1 MRFNRTKQRIRPA
14 LRGLTHVA
22 LAALLTASVA
32 CVEDPDALD
41 PANNETAL
49 LVWLFGLGAV
59 QVNVPA
65 CGYATPAY
73 RANNS
78 SDASTLFLLKHGRD
92 NTTFNFAMFQLSGCT
107 PLTLTN
113 SVFPAT
119 FELRYF
125 PNRLIESRVEVGPG
139 STLTGVLNAEGL
151 ATRTRSDGGCTG
163 GDAIVHERTYDAL
176 NRVVR
181 QYSPPAVNCSG
192 WGGEESLL
200 EYEGFNRLPSRS
212 IYYDGPTLFA
222 DSLSA
227 YIYSNGLLVG
237 VENTC
242 LGGSSC
248 TVQSLRYT
256 YNDLGQMIQEEEV
269 FPSASLATYTYDS
282 AGRILTAS
290 SGVNTTTYSYDAQG
304 RITLVTESSPA
315 LTLSFTY

>member
-1 MRFNRTKQRIRPA
+1 
-14 LRGLTHVA
+14 
-22 LAALLTASVA
+22 
-32 CVEDPDALD
+32 
-41 PANNETAL
+41 
-49 LVWLFGLGAV
+49 V

-73 RANNS
+73 RVNNS
-78 SDASTLFLLKHGRD
+78 SDGSALFLLKHGRD
-92 NTTFNFAMFQLSGCT
+92 NTTFNFAMYQLSGCT
-107 PLTLTN
+107 PLTMTN

-151 ATRTRSDGGCTG
+151 ATRIRNDSSCTG

-181 QYSPPAVNCSG
+181 QYSPPAANCAG

-200 EYEGFNRLPSRS
+200 EYEGLNRLPSRS
-212 IYYDGPTLFA
+212 IYYDGATLFT

-227 YIYSNGLLVG
+227 YTYSNGLLVG

-256 YNDLGQMIQEEEV
+256 YNSAGQMIQEEEV
-269 FPSASLATYTYDS
+269 FPSPSVATYTYDA

-290 SGVNTTTYSYDAQG
+290 AGANTTTYTYDAQG
-304 RITLVTESSPA
+304 RISLVTESAPA
-315 LTLSFTY
+315 LTLSFTH